1 MLFRSISNS
10 NGVKFTALDV
20 QDWTGANYDLCHQI
34 HKLAN
39 SFTSLE
45 SFCTALEMQDRIFSI
60 MQDDNAKTKLILT
73 GPISKSNVG
82 YTMGNFMKI
91 IESAKNEI
99 ILIGYVFNNIKGQ
112 MTPVMESLI
121 SATNRGV
128 DIQIFF
134 EKGNSA
140 EELLKS
146 WESSTKQKM
155 PKLFYYKPKTKNSVL
170 HAKAIIVDEQTII
183 ITSANLTGSAMQKN
197 IELGILHTGEIAK
210 EAKKIVHEWI
220 EHGYMVNQN

>member
-1 MLFRSISNS
+1 MNEEQRNSIDYICRKLGNQKTNVIVEKISNS

-128 DIQIFF
+128 DIQIFLRK
-134 EKGNSA
+134 EI
-140 EELLKS
+140 L
-146 WESSTKQKM
+146 Q
-155 PKLFYYKPKTKNSVL
+155 KNSLKVGRVPQN
-170 HAKAIIVDEQTII
+170 KKCPNSFTTNPKQRIVYSTPKQ
-183 ITSANLTGSAMQKN
+183 L
-197 IELGILHTGEIAK
+197 L
-210 EAKKIVHEWI
+210 
-220 EHGYMVNQN
+220 